1 MLTNFPLSLDDDDV
15 LHYPLQTCIEFFDT
29 SQSLKNSKLCLFH
42 GRPEDD
48 KPSVPTFKVSQEK
61 ARSLGINFIPL
72 EVSLKG
78 MIESLKEKGLLSFWI
93 MCCLKES
100 DKYMQINV
108 ILTL

>member
-1 MLTNFPLSLDDDDV
+1 ML
-15 LHYPLQTCIEFFDT
+15 
-29 SQSLKNSKLCLFH
+29 
-42 GRPEDD
+42 
-48 KPSVPTFKVSQEK
+48 TFKVSQEK

-72 EVSLKG
+72 EVSLKD